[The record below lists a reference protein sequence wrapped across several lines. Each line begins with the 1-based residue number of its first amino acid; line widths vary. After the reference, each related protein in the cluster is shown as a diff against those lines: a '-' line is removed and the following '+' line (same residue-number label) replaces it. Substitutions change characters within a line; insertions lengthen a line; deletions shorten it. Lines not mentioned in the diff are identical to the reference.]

1 MRTWRRLWMLPLLL
15 WFTAPAAAA
24 TDVGVFVTAPGQSC
38 SARIPNPVVGQSIC
52 FEQTTNTLKIYDGA
66 WRVTSAQE
74 LGMLSVRDYGAV
86 CNGSTNDA
94 SAFSAANT
102 AASVAGKTIIV
113 SPGNCAIG
121 ADLTTSA
128 NVTYLFLKG
137 AKLLITN
144 GITVTITGPIV
155 AEDYQI
161 FSWTGTGKATM
172 RTPSTLNV
180 MWWGAVADNPDP
192 ACHNDGSVWT
202 CDRSGTDNVAA
213 LQKLSS
219 GLTSGSRVYI
229 PPAPAGKYYRISGAT
244 ADNNP
249 LTIVSGITILHLT
262 DIEIFG
268 AGPASRFYMSDFD
281 NSKYDITDRVPAE
294 VYSSWGI
301 FSGINV
307 LGLSQRVSIHD
318 LAFWGEYGTTEKVP
332 VAGKYARAQAVKI
345 YMSSYITVQRVSGS
359 NILGNVVTVSGGS
372 GAAQSKYVDVL
383 DSYASNCAE
392 NAFNYG
398 GSTAF
403 GNFRG
408 NTAINSQCLIESAPD
423 NFVITNNTAHW
434 TSDFNHLD
442 KMGHLRSVGISNIGP
457 NALIKDNTITA
468 DGYKLAVGI
477 NLRNQGHLVLI
488 FNNNFADTTGWTLGA
503 GWSIAGG
510 VAKSSGSQT
519 TDSDLTSTQVTL
531 TKGEMYKVTL
541 TAKIAAGTLKA
552 YFGGT
557 IMNLSAGENTL
568 YYPVAGEKD
577 MIFKLIASENFVGSV
592 ENIKVMLIHYDARHS
607 QVTGNTIRGGKVS
620 GITINATA
628 DGSSVTNN
636 ILQDIGESSAHS
648 NCGICLN
655 GRPYK
660 QLQNVVVTGNTI
672 QGKGLR
678 TGIYLDYV
686 SHAVISHNNVRSAR
700 YSILR
705 GPHTVEH
712 ITMTFN
718 DLHATDA
725 GEFYDSGAGVAT
737 WDIRGN
743 TGRVPGQ
750 NPGTPGIRPP
760 VPPPVRP

>member
-66 WRVTSAQE
+66 WRAASAQE
-74 LGMLSVRDYGAV
+74 LGMLSVRDYGAA

-94 SAFSAANT
+94 SAFSTANT

-113 SPGNCAIG
+113 SPGTCAIG
-121 ADLTTSA
+121 ADFTTSA

-137 AKLLITN
+137 AKLLIGN
-144 GITVTITGPIV
+144 GITVTITGPTV
-155 AEDYQI
+155 AGNYQI

-172 RTPSTLNV
+172 QTSSTLNV

-192 ACHNDGSVWT
+192 ACHDAGGVWT

-249 LTIVSGITILHLT
+249 LTIVIGLTINNLT
-262 DIEIFG
+262 DIEVFG
-268 AGPASRFYMSDFD
+268 AGPESRFYMSDFD
-281 NSKYDITDRVPAE
+281 NSKFDITDRVPAE
-294 VYSSWGI
+294 FYYSWGI

-307 LGLSQRVSIHD
+307 IGNSQRVNIHD
-318 LAFWGEYGTTEKVP
+318 LAFWGEYGTAELFP
-332 VAGKYARAQAVKI
+332 VAGKHAREQGVKI
-345 YMSSYITVQRVSGS
+345 YQSSSITVQRVSGS
-359 NILGNVVTVSGGS
+359 NILGNVVTVSGNP
-372 GAAQSKYVDVL
+372 GAESKHVNVL

-398 GSTAF
+398 GGTEN
-403 GNFRG
+403 GLFRG
-408 NTAINSQCLIESAPD
+408 NTAINSQSLIEAAAD
-423 NFVITNNTAHW
+423 NLIIDGNTARW
-434 TSDFNHLD
+434 SSNYNHQKAAGGL
-442 KMGHLRSVGISNIGP
+442 GNTAISAIGP
-457 NALIKDNTITA
+457 NTTITGNTIVGE
-468 DGYKLAVGI
+468 GYKLATGI
-477 NLRNQGHLVLI
+477 SLRNQAYYALT
-488 FNNNFADTTGWTLGA
+488 FNGTFADATGWTLGA
-503 GWSIAGG
+503 GWSVAGG
-510 VAKSSGSQT
+510 VATSNGSQVA
-519 TDSDLTSTQVTL
+519 DSDLTSAQVTL
-531 TKGEMYKVTL
+531 TKGEMYLVSL
-541 TAKIAAGTLKA
+541 TARISTGMLKA

-557 IMNLSAGENTL
+557 TINLSAGANTL
-568 YYPVAGEKD
+568 IPVAGEMD
-577 MIFKLIASENFVGSV
+577 TTFKLIASGHFVGTVS
-592 ENIKVMLIHYDARHS
+592 NIKLMLIHYDARHS
-607 QVTGNTIRGGKVS
+607 QVTGNTIRGVKSS

-636 ILQDIGESSAHS
+636 ILQDIGETSADI
-648 NCGICLN
+648 NCGICIN

-705 GPHTVEH
+705 GPHTIEH

-718 DLHATDA
+718 DLHATDS

-750 NPGTPGIRPP
+750 NPGTPEIRRP
-760 VPPPVRP
+760 VPPPVRR